1 MSDHLT
7 NEKDILLAIYAEQ
20 MSQAR
25 WHEEQRERVSALV
38 FAGSGV
44 LLALTSFS
52 GYQQIFVYFL
62 VFALGLVGTAIA
74 LKHYERNRKHVG
86 IGRAV
91 RNRMAELFPLAAI
104 AETVG
109 ADLRHDNRACSLI
122 EPVRLYVL
130 WLLLTGLVA
139 LLGLALLLC
148 RAFGL

>member
-25 WHEEQRERVSALV
+25 WHEEQRERVSTLV
-38 FAGSGV
+38 FTGSGV
-44 LLALTSFS
+44 LLALTAFV
-52 GYQQIFVYFL
+52 GYQQIIVYFL
-62 VFALGLVGTAIA
+62 VFALGLIGTAIA
-74 LKHYERNRKHVG
+74 LKHYERNRKHVR

-104 AETVG
+104 NETVG
-109 ADLRHDNRACSLI
+109 SDFRHDNRACSLI

-130 WLLLTGLVA
+130 WLMLTGLVA
-139 LLGLALLLC
+139 ILGLALLLC
-148 RAFGL
+148 RSLGS